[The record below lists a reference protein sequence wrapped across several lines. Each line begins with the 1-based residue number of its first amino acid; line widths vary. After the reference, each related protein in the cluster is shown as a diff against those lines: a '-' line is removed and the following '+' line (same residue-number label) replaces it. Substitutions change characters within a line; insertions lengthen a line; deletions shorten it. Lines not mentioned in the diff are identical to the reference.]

1 MKKSYK
7 NFIYL
12 LLCIPFTWY
21 AWELS
26 RDNING
32 AVSSTS
38 KIASDVGI
46 DILQKGGNAFDA
58 IVATGFAL
66 AVTSP
71 SNGNIGGGGF

>member
-1 MKKSYK
+1 MTNNYK
-7 NFIYL
+7 ILTIL
-12 LLCIPFTWY
+12 LAILVTWQ
-21 AWELS
+21 AWEVS
-26 RDNING
+26 RTNKNG

-46 DILQKGGNAFDA
+46 DILKEGGNAFDA

-71 SNGNIGGGGF
+71 SNEILVGEDF